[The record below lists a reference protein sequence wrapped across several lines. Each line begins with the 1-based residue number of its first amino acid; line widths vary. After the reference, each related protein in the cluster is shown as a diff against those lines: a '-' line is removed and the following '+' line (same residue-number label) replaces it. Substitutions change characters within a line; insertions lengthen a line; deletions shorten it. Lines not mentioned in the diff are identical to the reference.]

1 MQHKRTDTLFYT
13 SLFLCLKMLEMMGEY
28 ETNTIENKKAKLSNV
43 FLWQIRIVDRY
54 FGVVFSVKHDT

>member
-1 MQHKRTDTLFYT
+1 
-13 SLFLCLKMLEMMGEY
+13 MLEMMGEY